1 MEKITSTNDIN
12 NLNDNIII
20 GDIKNFNIINST
32 IVFTGKNNII
42 YIDTTIRERERGM
55 FASSIHPL
63 ISEET
68 MLSVFLEA
76 ALETYI

>member
-42 YIDTTIRERERGM
+42 YIDTTIRERGT

>member
-42 YIDTTIRERERGM
+42 YIDTTIREREREREECLHRQ
-55 FASSIHPL
+55 FIH
-63 ISEET
+63 
-68 MLSVFLEA
+68 
-76 ALETYI
+76 